1 MMKTYSSAGLIKGA
15 FPITN
20 LLFFLVATAVMISF
34 SILCLY
40 LLDKDAMAI
49 TSVYIEG
56 DLEYTNVSQIK
67 SEVEKSIDA
76 GLLYLDTRQIRNA
89 LLTESWIEE
98 ALVRKV
104 WPPGLRVK
112 IIERVPVAKWGAR
125 ALLSSS
131 GAVFEP
137 KELGRF
143 DNLVTLFSL
152 HDRPKKVIENFLMV
166 RKVFKHCGVS
176 IKYFGATDRGE
187 WLVLTR
193 DEKRINLGR
202 GDIKD
207 KLYRFQYAYEREI
220 NAYWPAVTRIDLR
233 YPNGLTVD
241 KRQVKETR
249 GSL

>member
-112 IIERVPVAKWGAR
+112 IIERVPVAKWGGR

-131 GAVFEP
+131 
-137 KELGRF
+137 
-143 DNLVTLFSL
+143 
-152 HDRPKKVIENFLMV
+152 
-166 RKVFKHCGVS
+166 
-176 IKYFGATDRGE
+176 
-187 WLVLTR
+187 
-193 DEKRINLGR
+193 
-202 GDIKD
+202 
-207 KLYRFQYAYEREI
+207 
-220 NAYWPAVTRIDLR
+220 
-233 YPNGLTVD
+233 
-241 KRQVKETR
+241 
-249 GSL
+249 